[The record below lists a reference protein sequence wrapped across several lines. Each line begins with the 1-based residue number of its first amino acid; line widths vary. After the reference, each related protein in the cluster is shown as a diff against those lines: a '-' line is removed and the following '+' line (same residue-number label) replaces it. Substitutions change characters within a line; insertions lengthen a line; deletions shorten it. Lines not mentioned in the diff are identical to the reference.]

1 MDALINAQP
10 HQGGEPIDSPLRS
23 GLTSH
28 ANPEAQSV
36 ATGVSVGNT
45 HSATGET
52 STPKITPPQFGR
64 KWFVLRVSYGRSIK
78 AEQLLKEL
86 GITTYNPLHVVVK
99 MVRGRRRRV
108 QLPLL
113 PGLLFVHAEPTF
125 LDATI
130 KEPAVRA
137 LLSYYYDHFQQ
148 TALGNNPPLT
158 VSDSS
163 MQSFIIATTH
173 PDQDVRVVNPEQVHY
188 KSGDI
193 VRVIAGDFKGV
204 EGRVARTAGQQRV
217 IVQLQ
222 GLCLIATAYIPT
234 GCLEIITPAAGKD

>member
-1 MDALINAQP
+1 M
-10 HQGGEPIDSPLRS
+10 
-23 GLTSH
+23 
-28 ANPEAQSV
+28 
-36 ATGVSVGNT
+36 
-45 HSATGET
+45 
-52 STPKITPPQFGR
+52 
-64 KWFVLRVSYGRSIK
+64 LRVSYGRSIK

-99 MVRGRRRRV
+99 MVRGHRRRV

-163 MQSFIIATTH
+163 MSAVSRRNTVFSPMKDLGSLFQPNPPAMSSKMRSF
-173 PDQDVRVVNPEQVHY
+173 PPR
-188 KSGDI
+188 
-193 VRVIAGDFKGV
+193 R
-204 EGRVARTAGQQRV
+204 
-217 IVQLQ
+217 L
-222 GLCLIATAYIPT
+222 
-234 GCLEIITPAAGKD
+234 